1 MALGLE
7 DVPGW
12 DHRSLAVLLLIHD
25 GFAQADL
32 APVCPEDQIAQG
44 INGHAVHAL
53 ERERD
58 RLGIGAGGDHEVVF
72 ELPLVAV
79 IDQVH
84 PGVDVPVLDLHV
96 CGNVGAPLLG
106 IIADEVVAFA
116 RQLTDPGHR
125 WRGVGA
131 EELHAQHCS
140 SALFRLDK
148 PGLAGNSMLGVRVCL
163 SEHEHRLGGG
173 QEQGIAAAAGEELDL
188 WFGLPLVCLEAQW
201 QLPVGSQDLRLGR
214 LRALGRWMRR

>member
-1 MALGLE
+1 
-7 DVPGW
+7 
-12 DHRSLAVLLLIHD
+12 
-25 GFAQADL
+25 
-32 APVCPEDQIAQG
+32 
-44 INGHAVHAL
+44 
-53 ERERD
+53 
-58 RLGIGAGGDHEVVF
+58 VF

-79 IDQVH
+79 INQVH
-84 PGVDVPVLDLHV
+84 AGVDVPVLDLRV
-96 CGNVGAPLLG
+96 RGNNWRATSWDHCRRSSLLLPGNSPTPATAGAGLAPRASCAAL
-106 IIADEVVAFA
+106 FQ
-116 RQLTDPGHR
+116 R
-125 WRGVGA
+125 
-131 EELHAQHCS
+131 
-140 SALFRLDK
+140 LFRLDK